1 MKSGERNAIIRRVYD
16 SMEHDRDARAEWR
29 FRHPAALT
37 GKLTKI
43 AAVKI
48 IERDIEALD
57 DVDSADLE
65 RMARKCM
72 DWRKHK
78 ENTGR

>member
-16 SMEHDRDARAEWR
+16 SMEHERDARAEQR
-29 FRHPAALT
+29 FRRPVNIR
-37 GKLTKI
+37 GKMTRI
-43 AAVKI
+43 AKLKI

-57 DVDSADLE
+57 ETDDADLD

-72 DWRKHK
+72 EWRKK
-78 ENTGR
+78 REQI